1 MSKCE
6 IKRKCRKYKAGDIR
20 GAFNKLPDFF
30 CTGIYNCRRLLKI
43 QYVIAIYLM
52 R

>member
-1 MSKCE
+1 MYIYIYIYIYIEHVYTWC
-6 IKRKCRKYKAGDIR
+6 
-20 GAFNKLPDFF
+20 FPDFF

-43 QYVIAIYLM
+43 QYVIAIHLM